1 MSNTITAILIVS
13 GILAIIC
20 LMLALDQ
27 RLEEKTGKN
36 LVNWLITLFVLALLI
51 GGGAKMMAFGE
62 TSTASYALGFS
73 VRGLALILL
82 GGVIILIMWR
92 RRSKR

>member
-1 MSNTITAILIVS
+1 MSNTITAILIVV
-13 GILAIIC
+13 GFLAIIC

-36 LVNWLITLFVLALLI
+36 LGSWLINLLVLALLF
-51 GGGAKMMAFGE
+51 GGGAKMMSFGA
-62 TSTASYALGFS
+62 TSTASHAWAFS
-73 VRGLALILL
+73 VRGLVLILL
-82 GGVIILIMWR
+82 GGVIILILWR